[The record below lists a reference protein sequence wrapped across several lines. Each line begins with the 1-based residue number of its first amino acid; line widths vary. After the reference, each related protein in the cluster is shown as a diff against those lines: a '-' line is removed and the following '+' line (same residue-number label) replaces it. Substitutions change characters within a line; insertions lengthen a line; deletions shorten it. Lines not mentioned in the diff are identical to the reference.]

1 MSDKEEFSQMEN
13 NDFSDSQLVHHF
25 RGVLVA
31 VTTVSYSRK
40 EKLPRVLLNSML
52 MFPIVEENIIWI
64 VVAQGDREN
73 YDELVGYLHPKKH
86 LNPDE
91 VAILVVGS

>member
-52 MFPIVEENIIWI
+52 MF
-64 VVAQGDREN
+64 
-73 YDELVGYLHPKKH
+73 LLSKK
-86 LNPDE
+86 
-91 VAILVVGS
+91 I